1 MRSIF
6 FFLIILIASCSTT
19 QDPLQNTKKL
29 AKEGH
34 SSLYHNGAFQIP
46 LTKVKI
52 IPPAPSAWE
61 LAQSMAGLKARAS
74 FLAAI
79 QGIKDSYQLVEAG
92 SIKSWN
98 GAAHIRTGT
107 GEIVKA
113 IHYQGKS
120 FSKLIIQKS
129 LPLPENFLRTSV
141 QLSKEVNKELQTL
154 ASKIKIISKSESKT
168 LKANFYVMAERL
180 SNDMEDSAKKDIFEA
195 WSDATKPLKLT
206 ENRVQRIES
215 KLKSGG
221 NSVATS
227 LHNSAQKNF
236 DQGLEKFVKGYL
248 AFPASVKSSAKNI
261 QEVAATLP
269 DGFSKINRDRS
280 ELSENLLIYIN
291 EGWQEI
297 DDDVRRSL
305 AQPSSNSGS
314 LNILY
319 SLAGVIKILAW
330 DATVKPITKIG
341 SGALGYVLVNT
352 LAYPAMISFEAGK
365 SVTYLA
371 TELTLSSGKL
381 LYDLTAPS
389 ISAALAGGLAAL
401 QWTAGTSTEWLT
413 KGAESTTRFGLYSL
427 ELSLR
432 AGKLVSKYPMGAGK
446 YLGARL
452 TETTLNLSGE
462 ILSVGTR
469 ATGEMAHASL
479 KYVAVPISSVGIPA
493 VGVTSGVAIAG
504 SGIATGGAIS
514 LGSNTVAGGGWVF
527 GQTLAATT
535 GTVGTVASAGLGAT
549 VAAYET
555 AKSVTVPPG
564 YIMGS
569 GVVLSYG
576 AIVHLGAQSIL
587 AVSDAAYLVLSL
599 EGAHWVIYAVSG
611 KLNDGSDL
619 MPGTVLDLEEMKKQ
633 GEEFQVVPVGQEELK
648 KVIENITN

>member
-1 MRSIF
+1 MRFIF

-19 QDPLQNTKKL
+19 HDPLQNTKKL
-29 AKEGH
+29 AKDGH

-46 LTKVKI
+46 LTKVKL

-74 FLAAI
+74 FLAAL
-79 QGIKDSYQLVEAG
+79 QGIKDSYQLVEVG
-92 SIKSWN
+92 SIKSWK
-98 GAAHIRTGT
+98 AAAKIRTGT
-107 GEIVKA
+107 GEVVEA

-120 FSKLIIQKS
+120 FSKLIIEKS
-129 LPLPENFLRTSV
+129 LPLPENFLRSSV
-141 QLSKEVNKELQTL
+141 QLSKEVNEELRIV
-154 ASKIKIISKSESKT
+154 ADKIKVISKSESKT
-168 LKANFYVMAERL
+168 LKSNFYDMATRL
-180 SNDMEDSAKKDIFEA
+180 SDKMNNSAKKDIFKA
-195 WSDATKPLKLT
+195 WSDATQSLNLT
-206 ENRVQRIES
+206 EKRVKRIES
-215 KLKSGG
+215 KLSTSGDTI
-221 NSVATS
+221 AKS
-227 LHNSAQKNF
+227 LHHSAKENV
-236 DQGLEKFVKGYL
+236 DLGLNKFVKGYL
-248 AFPASVKSSAKNI
+248 AIPKNLKSSANNI
-261 QEVAATLP
+261 KDAATTFP
-269 DGFSKINRDRS
+269 DGFTKINQDRS

-291 EGWQEI
+291 EGWREI
-297 DDDVRRSL
+297 DDDVRQSL
-305 AQPSSNSGS
+305 HLPRTDSGS

-330 DATVKPITKIG
+330 DVTVKPITKIG

-401 QWTAGTSTEWLT
+401 QWTAATSTEWLT
-413 KGAESTTRFGLYSL
+413 QGAETTTRFGLYSL

-432 AGKLVSKYPMGAGK
+432 AGKLVSRYPMGTAK
-446 YLGARL
+446 FLGAQL

-462 ILSVGTR
+462 ILSIGTR
-469 ATGEMAHASL
+469 ASGEIAQATL
-479 KYVAVPISSVGIPA
+479 KYIAVPISSVGIPSL
-493 VGVTSGVAIAG
+493 GVTSGVAIAG
-504 SGIATGGAIS
+504 TGVATGGIAS
-514 LGSNTVAGGGWVF
+514 LGSNTIAGGGWVF

-535 GTVGTVASAGLGAT
+535 GTAGTVASAGLGAT

-576 AIVHLGAQSIL
+576 ALVHLGAQSIL

-611 KLNDGSDL
+611 KLNDGTDL

-633 GEEFQVVPVGQEELK
+633 GEEFQVVPVGQDELRR
-648 KVIENITN
+648 VIENVSN